1 MAMQERSVQELI
13 LAAAAAVVR
22 SDHAIWIICFL
33 ALWETE
39 QQLIHPSPAALQHL
53 LVEVFQQG
61 VQVDITPLT
70 APGAPPSAGR
80 TLSG

>member
-1 MAMQERSVQELI
+1 MQERSVQELTF
-13 LAAAAAVVR
+13 AAVVG
-22 SDHAIWIICFL
+22 SDHAFWIICFL

-39 QQLIHPSPAALQHL
+39 GQLIHQSPAALPHL

-61 VQVDITPLT
+61 VQVNITPLT
-70 APGAPPSAGR
+70 APGAPPSAER